1 MMSVGRPLASTA
13 AVPPTPTPKR
23 IRDAVNNATDLLP
36 IQGIL
41 ENFIHHN
48 PLHHFENRQFNDALE
63 LTRTLESVASP
74 GERVNQLV
82 SIDPRRRSN
91 EALVDLCAVFL
102 DRGAAKWTPS
112 FRNRGFLWFFASL
125 ECLGVAPWRSHARDV
140 ARHVLNASPH
150 PGELDS
156 VALAEQIVR
165 ENLEFFGVDESEW
178 TDVTRVMMLE
188 LRGWAGMFHRMETH
202 PAEQPTDTCVR
213 LIEFCAVQSV
223 LMRSSI
229 EALARQ
235 HGWSETNESFAEWLS
250 AAPKTRTAEESEHSG
265 QHTSAIASLDQ
276 SSSRRETLEAEF
288 QNALLTAIGTKP
300 VAARGAGER
309 AMLQLYTCIDDREC
323 SFRRHI
329 EEFNPTAI
337 ETFGVAGFFGIPLRF
352 EPSDG
357 GDISVL
363 APEGATPVAVL
374 HEVGDGADHARYRE
388 RRRLLARCSAVWEA
402 ASFSPLGSLALSLF
416 APLSLTRLWM
426 IGSAPQL
433 YHRAIDFARAK
444 FTPKPKT
451 DFALPESR
459 EHAAGL
465 LARMFNDVGHRH
477 FAPIVLMVGHG
488 SHSVN
493 NPFAAAYNCGA
504 CGGREGGP
512 NARLVARLAND
523 HEVRA
528 LLQRTHNIVI
538 PEDTVFVGG
547 QHNTTAETVEFFD
560 TDRLPPSHRALF
572 DEVRHVVDTALGKNA
587 MERTTRFVLA
597 SNVHT
602 EQGAL
607 MHVNTRAADAAE
619 VRPELNHATNAA
631 VVIGRRELTK
641 GRFLDRR
648 VFLPTYDP
656 AGDDD
661 AGTNLEHV
669 LAPALIVCSGIN
681 LEYLFSTIETEH
693 HGAGSKVP
701 LNIVG
706 NIGVLQGTSGDLRP
720 GLPTQMTE
728 MHVPVRALFVIDA
741 PIARVEAVLSRR
753 RELQQLV
760 HNAWVRLAVRD
771 PTTNQFHVF
780 SDGQYVPVG
789 IDRNRLSTYVPLTHH
804 RLHGMRVARN
814 EQLIFWAASAAM
826 MMSCIG
832 PVLLYAG
839 DMMNSRGAL
848 IALAGTMLSLPV
860 LSFARRYLHG
870 EFMFGRF
877 SLLSVGLTLGFN
889 LVATAPTLLQALAGW
904 SLFGF
909 ASTFLIGAYND
920 RPTVRNNAT
929 FAFAAYELSDFAF
942 LCGIAFAGFH
952 ASFGGTEHHNLACR
966 RSAVGG
972 AAQVESV
979 SARRIVCT
987 IDGGPD
993 AGERARLRRPL
1004 GARRRRAADEHDADL
1019 VHLGLGA
1026 CGSGE
1031 RRVADGGVRVAD
1043 RAHPSRPQGR
1053 AGERDLGDARPDF
1066 RDTCVGSRRL
1076 GVADVAR
1083 ACGVSHRAGAARAK
1097 RHRRLAQHPQRA
1109 GLRAMAA
1116 CGAQCTVSSSVGT
1129 EAHQERHSL
1138 DAHARH
1144 DREHSGAPH
1153 SAATEQVAT
1162 VGHHIGGCR
1171 IGRFAIH
1178 TVGARERGALDS
1190 FAQHGASGGDV
1201 GRVFAIGRIGD
1212 FDSILVCQC
1221 VECTSISQ
1229 AQQHKRPDEAR
1240 QRKRQFWKSVAT
1252 LKKRKKFFFFQN

>member
-1 MMSVGRPLASTA
+1 MSVGRPLASASTA
-13 AVPPTPTPKR
+13 PKR
-23 IRDAVNNATDLLP
+23 VRDAVKSATDLLP
-36 IQGIL
+36 MQGIL

-48 PLHHFENRQFNDALE
+48 PLHHFEHRQFNDALE
-63 LTRTLESVASP
+63 LTRALESVASP

-112 FRNRGFLWFFASL
+112 FRHRGFLWFFASL
-125 ECLGVAPWRSHARDV
+125 ECLGIAPWRSHARDT
-140 ARHVLNASPH
+140 ARRILNAAP
-150 PGELDS
+150 PAAQLDS
-156 VALAEQIVR
+156 LALAEQIVR
-165 ENLEFFGVDESEW
+165 ENLDFFGVDESEW
-178 TDVTRVMMLE
+178 TDVTRAMMLE

-202 PAEQPTDTCVR
+202 PAEQPADTCVR

-223 LMRSSI
+223 LVRSSA

-235 HGWSETNESFAEWLS
+235 NGWSETNESFAAWLS
-250 AAPKTRTAEESEHSG
+250 AAPKTRTADESEHSG

-300 VAARGAGER
+300 VAARGSGER
-309 AMLQLYTCIDDREC
+309 AMLQLYTCIDDREG

-388 RRRLLARCSAVWEA
+388 RRRLLARGSAVWEA
-402 ASFSPLGSLALSLF
+402 ASFSPLGSLALSLL

-426 IGSAPQL
+426 IGEAPQL

-459 EHAAGL
+459 DQAAGL
-465 LARMFNDVGHRH
+465 LARMFNDVGHRQ

-547 QHNTTAETVEFFD
+547 QHDTTAETVEFFD

-572 DEVRHVVDTALGKNA
+572 DEVRQVVDTALGKNA

-597 SNVHT
+597 NNVHT
-602 EQGAL
+602 EQDAL
-607 MHVNTRAADAAE
+607 KHVNTRSADAAE

-706 NIGVLQGTSGDLRP
+706 NIGVLQGVSGDLRP

-753 RELQQLV
+753 RELEQLV

-789 IDRNRLSTYVPLTHH
+789 TDRNRLSTYVPLTHH

-814 EQLIFWAASAAM
+814 EQLIFWTASAAM
-826 MMSCIG
+826 MMSCIA
-832 PVLLYAG
+832 PVLLHAG
-839 DMMNSRGAL
+839 EMMNSRGAL

-952 ASFGGTEHHNLACR
+952 ASFGGTEHHNLACAGLLLAALLKSSQFPLVGLFARSMEGPTPASALGYAGLSAHVGVVLLTSTMPIWFIWDWARVAVASVGLLTAAYASLIGRIRADRKGALANATSATLGLIFVTLALGHADLALLMSLGHAAFRIVQVLRAPNAIADSRSIRNALGYAPWPRVVPDALYRVAWALKRIKSDIHLMHTLDMIASTVER
-966 RSAVGG
+966 RKPLRLSKWQQWGITSVVVVLAGLPFTPLAHAKEELLIHLLNTAPAVAMLVECLLL
-972 AAQVESV
+972 AASV
-979 SARRIVCT
+979 ILIRFLFVNVLSARRFHKHT
-987 IDGGPD
+987 T
-993 AGERARLRRPL
+993 
-1004 GARRRRAADEHDADL
+1004 AAVPANKGKDNF
-1019 VHLGLGA
+1019 
-1026 CGSGE
+1026 GSL
-1031 RRVADGGVRVAD
+1031 
-1043 RAHPSRPQGR
+1043 S
-1053 AGERDLGDARPDF
+1053 
-1066 RDTCVGSRRL
+1066 
-1076 GVADVAR
+1076 
-1083 ACGVSHRAGAARAK
+1083 
-1097 RHRRLAQHPQRA
+1097 
-1109 GLRAMAA
+1109 
-1116 CGAQCTVSSSVGT
+1116 
-1129 EAHQERHSL
+1129 
-1138 DAHARH
+1138 
-1144 DREHSGAPH
+1144 
-1153 SAATEQVAT
+1153 
-1162 VGHHIGGCR
+1162 
-1171 IGRFAIH
+1171 
-1178 TVGARERGALDS
+1178 
-1190 FAQHGASGGDV
+1190 
-1201 GRVFAIGRIGD
+1201 
-1212 FDSILVCQC
+1212 
-1221 VECTSISQ
+1221 
-1229 AQQHKRPDEAR
+1229 
-1240 QRKRQFWKSVAT
+1240 
-1252 LKKRKKFFFFQN
+1252 KK